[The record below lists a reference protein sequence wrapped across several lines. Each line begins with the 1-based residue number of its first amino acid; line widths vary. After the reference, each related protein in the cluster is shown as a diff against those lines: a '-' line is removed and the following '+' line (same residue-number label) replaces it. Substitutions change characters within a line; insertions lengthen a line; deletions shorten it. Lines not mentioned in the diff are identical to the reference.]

1 MDPIS
6 ENLTQVNAG
15 AFEARR
21 RRAWGVLTLSV
32 ATAAAFA
39 AFLNGAFVGSARS
52 AGTAPDA
59 TELAWTQGFADT
71 LRGAVSVPGDY
82 RSIQQA
88 IDGVGDG
95 AMILLAPGTY
105 RERIVLQDKNVRLWG
120 LGGAD
125 TTRIIGDGSDGPI
138 AMVRGGSVHF
148 DGITFQGG
156 RGDAG
161 RGASVIDG
169 AASFAACRF
178 IGNCGGARAVD
189 AAVRFERCGFMDNR
203 ADIEGGA
210 LQSERSDVRL
220 DGCALQDNAAGTFG
234 GGVSARAGQVDLRDT
249 TIRRNRLVSG
259 AWGGG
264 LYAEGAEVRMERGD
278 FTMNEASASGGG
290 AYVLGGH
297 CTMSSVRFEDNLA
310 PAAWSVHGEQAQ
322 VRLQGGALQGTP
334 AINFAGTVTA
344 EGATFT
350 DDADCDRD
358 GMPDRVAIARGWAK
372 DCDGNGRPDA
382 CDTDCNRNGIPDA
395 CEIAR
400 GLAEDLDGDGQI
412 DACQAREAE
421 ELAMQM
427 AQAFAADTPA
437 P

>member
-6 ENLTQVNAG
+6 ESLVSVGTAD
-15 AFEARR
+15 ARR
-21 RRAWGVLTLSV
+21 RRAWGMFTLSV

-39 AFLNGAFVGSARS
+39 AFLNGSFVGSARS
-52 AGTAPDA
+52 DGLRPDA

-71 LRGAVSVPGDY
+71 MRGAVSVPGDY

-88 IDGVGDG
+88 IDGAGDG
-95 AMILLAPGTY
+95 ALILLAPGTY
-105 RERIVLQDKNVRLWG
+105 RERIVLRDRTVRVWG
-120 LGGAD
+120 LGGAES
-125 TTRIIGDGSDGPI
+125 TRIVGDGTEGPI
-138 AMVRGGSVHF
+138 AMVRGGSVQF

-169 AASFAACRF
+169 AACFAACRF
-178 IGNCGGARAVD
+178 VDNCGGARAVD
-189 AAVRFERCGFMDNR
+189 ATVRFERCGFMSNR

-234 GGVSARAGQVDLRDT
+234 GGVSAHAGVVDLLDT

-278 FTMNEASASGGG
+278 FTLNEAAASGGG
-290 AYVLGGH
+290 AYLLGGR
-297 CTMSSVRFEDNLA
+297 CTMRSVRFEDNLS
-310 PAAWSVHGEQAQ
+310 PAAWSVHGEQSQ
-322 VRLQGGALQGTP
+322 VRLLDATLQGTP
-334 AINFAGTVTA
+334 AINFAGVVSD
-344 EGATFT
+344 EGSTFVEG
-350 DDADCDRD
+350 ADCDQD
-358 GMPDRVAIARGWAK
+358 GVPDRVAIARGWAK
-372 DCDGNGRPDA
+372 DCDGNGRPDT
-382 CDTDCNRNGIPDA
+382 CDTDCNRNGIVDA
-395 CEIAR
+395 CEIA
-400 GLAEDLDGDGQI
+400 GGFAEDLDGDGQI
-412 DACQAREAE
+412 DSCQMREAE
-421 ELAMQM
+421 ALALEM
-427 AQAFAADTPA
+427 AQAWATEPPA